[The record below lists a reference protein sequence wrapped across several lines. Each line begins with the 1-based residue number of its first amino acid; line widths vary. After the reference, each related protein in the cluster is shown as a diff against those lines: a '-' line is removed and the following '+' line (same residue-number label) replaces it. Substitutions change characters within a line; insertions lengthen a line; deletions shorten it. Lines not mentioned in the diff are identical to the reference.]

1 MLAAGMSSLA
11 TVGPRCHAWDEG
23 FSPGGGTKSSTG
35 STRTRAGDLIT
46 YRHACDARC
55 KISRLGVNLGV

>member
-23 FSPGGGTKSSTG
+23 ISPGGGTESSTG
-35 STRTRAGDLIT
+35 STRTQAGDLIA
-46 YRHACDARC
+46 YHHACDAHR
-55 KISRLGVNLGV
+55 KISRLRGNLGI